1 MNLCFRLESS
11 DVWVCTIAYCAI
23 LQNIQSQAES
33 QLKCCPALLGNCP
46 LIIFFSCH
54 FCYIFFFSQLA
65 IWFNAFFFGKSGKS
79 IHKQS
84 GTWTYK
90 MLVNSNA
97 RFQLIWVHYHIT
109 NPFMIQEDNFDVY
122 SMCSFL
128 GVLIMKTYLFQCF
141 MNKIFSNHHHISYHQ
156 SINMWGE
163 V

>member
-1 MNLCFRLESS
+1 MGLHNCLLCYSSKHTEPSRVSTKMLSCTFRKLPSHH
-11 DVWVCTIAYCAI
+11 
-23 LQNIQSQAES
+23 
-33 QLKCCPALLGNCP
+33 
-46 LIIFFSCH
+46 FFSCH
-54 FCYIFFFSQLA
+54 FCYIFFFFSIGNLIQRL
-65 IWFNAFFFGKSGKS
+65 FFFGKSGKS
-79 IHKQS
+79 IHTQS

-141 MNKIFSNHHHISYHQ
+141 MNKYFSNHDFHHKS
-156 SINMWGE
+156 S
-163 V
+163 

>member
-23 LQNIQSQAES
+23 LQNIQSRAES

-46 LIIFFSCH
+46 LIIFFLVTFATYS
-54 FCYIFFFSQLA
+54 FFFSIGNLIQRL
-65 IWFNAFFFGKSGKS
+65 FFFGKSGKS
-79 IHKQS
+79 IHTQS

-141 MNKIFSNHHHISYHQ
+141 MNKYFFEAMY
-156 SINMWGE
+156 
-163 V
+163 